1 MTAAARRPLLVTTD
15 SGLIDAVLSVANVAQ
30 VEMAVAA
37 DLGAAAEMWT
47 SAPLILVDAALLVPG
62 VTVPARPGL
71 IVVTRAID
79 EADAWRRLVN
89 VGAEHIVEL
98 PLGAP
103 WLYERFGRSLDS
115 EPASDLI
122 VVVGAAGGSGCS
134 SLAAALAR
142 HHNETSGAGVLV
154 DLDPSGGGIDLM
166 LGAETSQGAR
176 WDELAG
182 IGGRVDDRVLLQAL
196 PRAGGLPVLSWP
208 PASEVEPDAVAVGH
222 VLDALSRSRAAVVVD
237 AGRGVDMRSTIAFTR
252 AARAVVVVPLRV
264 RAVSA
269 ARRVLHRLPHHVEP
283 LVVAREPAPGG
294 LRPEDLASA
303 LGVPVSATLADD
315 RRRGPREEL
324 GGPAPGGAL
333 WRRVCEALLESDR
346 LAA

>member
-1 MTAAARRPLLVTTD
+1 
-15 SGLIDAVLSVANVAQ
+15 
-30 VEMAVAA
+30 
-37 DLGAAAEMWT
+37 
-47 SAPLILVDAALLVPG
+47 LILVDAAQLEPG
-62 VTVPARPGL
+62 VTVPTRPGL
-71 IVVTRAID
+71 IVVTRPIE

-122 VVVGAAGGSGCS
+122 AVVGSAGGAGCS
-134 SLAAALAR
+134 SLAAALAW
-142 HHNETSGAGVLV
+142 HHNERSGAGVLV
-154 DLDPSGGGIDLM
+154 DLDPWGGGIDLM
-166 LGAETSQGAR
+166 LGAEASQGAR

-182 IGGRVDDRVLLQAL
+182 IGARVDERILLQAL
-196 PRAGGLPVLSWP
+196 PTADGLPILSWP

-222 VLDALSRSRAAVVVD
+222 VLDALSRSSAVVVVD
-237 AGRGVDMRSTIAFTR
+237 AGRGVDVRSSIAFTR
-252 AARAVVVVPLRV
+252 AATAVVLVPLRV

-269 ARRVLHRLPHHVEP
+269 ARRVLQRLPQHVEP
-283 LVVAREPAPGG
+283 LVVAREPAPAG

-303 LGVPVSATLADD
+303 LGVPVIATLADD
-315 RRRGPREEL
+315 RRRGVTEEL
-324 GGPAPGGAL
+324 GGPAPSAAL
-333 WRRVCEALLESDR
+333 WRRVCEALLESNS